1 MHRLTPPLKYSHHNT
16 SRHNNAPVHKYTMSN
31 RSITLLQRV
40 DNATEQLNSKFTDIV
55 NSAKVSSKDKSALA
69 METYLVEE
77 STSAMVR
84 SLEDLL
90 FVTRSLKEAWILGQI
105 RPVVNKAED
114 GGEGQLADDLLEKI
128 EDSSDG
134 VEDVKKTVT

>member
-1 MHRLTPPLKYSHHNT
+1 MHMYQLHHEIFTPLPKHT
-16 SRHNNAPVHKYTMSN
+16 TMSN

-114 GGEGQLADDLLEKI
+114 GGEGPLADELLEKI

-134 VEDVKKTVT
+134 VEVEVKGA

>member
-1 MHRLTPPLKYSHHNT
+1 
-16 SRHNNAPVHKYTMSN
+16 MSN

-40 DNATEQLNSKFTDIV
+40 DNATEQLTSKFSDIV
-55 NSAKVSSKDKSALA
+55 SSAKISSKDKSALA

-105 RPVVNKAED
+105 RPAVNRGD
-114 GGEGQLADDLLEKI
+114 DSGDGQLADDLLGKI
-128 EDSSDG
+128 EDS
-134 VEDVKKTVT
+134 EDKIEE

>member
-1 MHRLTPPLKYSHHNT
+1 
-16 SRHNNAPVHKYTMSN
+16 MSN

-114 GGEGQLADDLLEKI
+114 GGEGPLADELLEKI

-134 VEDVKKTVT
+134 VEVEVKGA